1 MIKKTTT
8 LLLLIGLFCLTS
20 QAQFFIE
27 PCKFGQPL
35 INALQMQYTPTNY
48 AGYGPARD
56 LLYSRVDNVGNDLS
70 CVYTTYTVTL
80 DPNLDPSQ
88 SAYQNGAGLNAE
100 HIYPQ
105 AKGAGSEPERG
116 DMHNIRPCRV
126 NVNSDRGNCPY
137 NEIADSDTET
147 WYFDDQAISSIPSS
161 NIDAYSE
168 RDTEDCQWEPREE
181 MKGDLARTIFYF
193 YGIYQSTADAEDPNF
208 FPLQKNILLQWHYQ
222 DLPDASERRRDSLIS
237 LIQGNR
243 NPFVLDSSLARRA
256 FFMADASYASGD
268 TNCMNVNTAIDFL
281 AEQNWI
287 QLKNQVAKEAWY
299 LTANQSI
306 GKVSLY
312 DFQGRVLREM
322 PLEYQTTFLADGLPA
337 GYYILKISSFDKEK
351 WIKVVKE

>member
-1 MIKKTTT
+1 MIKKIFT
-8 LLLLIGLFCLTS
+8 LLLLTGLFSLTS

-35 INALQMQYTPTNY
+35 INALQTQYIPANY
-48 AGYGPARD
+48 VGYGPARD

-70 CVYTTYTVTL
+70 CVYTGYTITL
-80 DPNLDPSQ
+80 DPNLDPSV
-88 SAYQNGAGLNAE
+88 SAFQNGAGLNAE

-105 AKGAGSEPERG
+105 SKGASSEPQKG
-116 DMHNIRPCRV
+116 DMHNIYPCRV
-126 NVNSDRGNCPY
+126 NVNSDRGSCPY
-137 NEIADSDTET
+137 NDIVDTDTET
-147 WYFDDQAISSIPSS
+147 WYVDDQKLSVLPGS

-168 RDTEDCQWEPREE
+168 RDIEDCQWEPREE

-193 YGIYQSTADAEDPNF
+193 YGIYQSTADAADANF
-208 FPLQKNILLQWHYQ
+208 FANQKAILLQWHYQ
-222 DLPDASERRRDSLIS
+222 DLPDANERRRDSLIG

-256 FFMADASYASGD
+256 YFMADASYASGD
-268 TNCMNVNTAIDFL
+268 TNCTNVNTAIDFL

-287 QLKNQVAKEAWY
+287 QLKNQVAQEAWY

-312 DFQGRVLREM
+312 DFQGRILREA
-322 PLEYQTTFLADGLPA
+322 PLEYNTVFQAEGLPA
-337 GYYILKISSFDKEK
+337 GYYLLKISSFDKVK